1 MAAPPTSSFDQ
12 ILNGHSVSLLAN
24 EERLLTRSLQPNT
37 TTTINNNKS
46 HPSLPILV
54 RDSSVHK
61 GSIYNYRQAVK
72 SLIHT
77 ANTNYSNEQMRSTAH
92 GGETVVPNSD
102 TPDTDISSGDTCST
116 RYEIVVAPPAVVS
129 AAQKRLERARLARE
143 KILHA
148 PPTQRV
154 NLNKMTILAPFEQT
168 KILVNLDKVPSHVW
182 TCLINKNFS
191 TPKYHIPPARAYG
204 FFKTTN
210 SHHAASSG
218 GIPHGEQM
226 DKLTSIS
233 KQSTNPKS
241 ISRVSYFGGGS
252 STVSWI

>member
-1 MAAPPTSSFDQ
+1 M
-12 ILNGHSVSLLAN
+12 LA
-24 EERLLTRSLQPNT
+24 
-37 TTTINNNKS
+37 KS
-46 HPSLPILV
+46 
-54 RDSSVHK
+54 
-61 GSIYNYRQAVK
+61 
-72 SLIHT
+72 
-77 ANTNYSNEQMRSTAH
+77 E
-92 GGETVVPNSD
+92 
-102 TPDTDISSGDTCST
+102 TPDTDISSGETCST

-129 AAQKRLERARLARE
+129 AAQKRLERARIARE

-210 SHHAASSG
+210 SHHHASSG
-218 GIPHGEQM
+218 GVSHGGEQM

-233 KQSTNPKS
+233 KQSSNPKS
-241 ISRVSYFGGGS
+241 ISRFSYFGSGS
-252 STVSWI
+252 TTVSWI